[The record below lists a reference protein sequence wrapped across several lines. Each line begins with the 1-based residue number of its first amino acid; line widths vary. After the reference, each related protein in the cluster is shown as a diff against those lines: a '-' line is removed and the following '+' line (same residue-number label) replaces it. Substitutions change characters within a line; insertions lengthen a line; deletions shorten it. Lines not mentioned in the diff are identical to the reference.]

1 MIDHDTSHRDTS
13 RQTALTVLPR
23 AGGERRRSP
32 RPVSFALV
40 HPDSSFIAHLIA
52 TAAQE
57 PQTRTLRRASPE
69 DVLTS
74 YRSVANQNSQQT
86 APRPVSTSR
95 VA

>member
-1 MIDHDTSHRDTS
+1 MTEHDARNRQPS
-13 RQTALTVLPR
+13 RQTALTVVPR
-23 AGGERRRSP
+23 AGGERRRSS

-40 HPDSSFIAHLIA
+40 HPDSSFVAHLIA

-74 YRSVANQNSQQT
+74 YRSVANHNRQQH
-86 APRPVSTSR
+86 APRPSSTR